1 MQIKKLAPSLLEQWI
16 GIYEKERPNLTPN
29 AISGEALAAY
39 VREYCAATPTEDEAV
54 RKTVSDAVLKN
65 AFYAAK
71 LPEGSVPRP
80 VSFLREDGTTI
91 GIDLE
96 TGYFAVDTDAKLR
109 DELTYV
115 KGLDEADLSNVMRTV
130 DWLRCK
136 KIVEAKRK

>member
-1 MQIKKLAPSLLEQWI
+1 MQIKKLAPSLMEQWI
-16 GIYEKERPNLTPN
+16 GIYQKERPNLTPN

-39 VREYCAATPTEDEAV
+39 VKEQCAATPTDDETVLKAV
-54 RKTVSDAVLKN
+54 TDAVLRN

-71 LPEGSVPRP
+71 LPEGKKPRP
-80 VSFLREDGTTI
+80 AAFVRDDGTVI

-96 TGYFAVDTDAKLR
+96 TGYFAVDADAKLR

-136 KIVEAKRK
+136 KAAGAKRR